1 MVRSHACC
9 RVPTNELVSGVADV
23 LASEAAEDA
32 LRFYGQLADGALGTF
47 THDPSEGRE
56 HIGTVP
62 ARTRVVVRAPADIV
76 AEERAEGVEV
86 SGVECSSESVGQVV
100 SVVHLP
106 SHAAIITSEC
116 PIPSGYLCVWDP

>member
-1 MVRSHACC
+1 M
-9 RVPTNELVSGVADV
+9 PTNELVSGVADV

-86 SGVECSSESVGQVV
+86 SGVEVSGVECSSESVGQVV